1 MPDKEGSEDEKT
13 TKGVVKKKQKQMMGE
28 EGYDTYRDNILMR
41 GGDHRSKETKEKSY
55 TPSKQ
60 PKGQTAAQKA
70 AKGKSAL
77 ELVKADITKKY
88 GKGAIMDVK
97 KKSKKKAN
105 EELDLTKIAEAFGGC
120 VIETLD
126 PTQDARERA
135 LINRMLGVD
144 KRTPEEVDADI
155 EKEKSEIERAR
166 EEAQK
171 TTQTMIKKG
180 KRRIKKQFRKTTEPK
195 PGEIESQEKLIKDK
209 LPDLKKSDE
218 KFSAKQKTFKQ
229 AFGTP
234 TGADPVTG
242 RPTYA
247 PPRIQSRGPKDDQIK
262 SDPPSKR
269 AVDKALS
276 TPSFSYTSPGS
287 DELELS
293 KRKRGPESEL
303 PKGKGGGVPTGDQ
316 YEKFGKKLGEREAAR
331 SVYLDQRKKIDGKA
345 NPNYMKASDQGA
357 REYFKKSMQMRSG
370 SNEPI
375 SDAEIDRRLSL
386 PGAMDDVKGKIN
398 QKYAGRQAKLRK
410 SGSKTYDE
418 LKGDI
423 DQKVAQQDTKVR
435 DEVRGETG
443 QKERPLPGDP
453 QSGSMKDTF
462 KRTEKAQQSLGGA
475 ALGFLAKSA
484 FPASAG
490 LEASQRL
497 KQGRKFDAGVSA
509 VQAMGI
515 PGVSMAAGVLNAI
528 RSIRAGQG
536 AAAATA
542 GAIGGGG
549 KGGGKKP
556 KVASGGET
564 PSVNPV
570 TGAIMGDA
578 DTQDV
583 LFATGLPKVGEKL
596 KQVRGLP
603 GITGGRVG
611 RRSAPS

>member
-126 PTQDARERA
+126 PTKDARERA
-135 LINRMLGVD
+135 LMNRILGVD
-144 KRTPEEVDADI
+144 KRTPEEIDADI
-155 EKEKSEIERAR
+155 EKETSEEGRAR
-166 EEAQK
+166 AEAQK

-180 KRRIKKQFRKTTEPK
+180 KRRIKKEFQKVTKPK
-195 PGEIESQEKLIKDK
+195 PGEAKKSEKLIKDK
-209 LPDLKKSDE
+209 LPDLEKSDE
-218 KFSAKQKTFKQ
+218 IFAAKQKTFKQ

-247 PPRIQSRGPKDDQIK
+247 PPRIQSRGTKDAKDA
-262 SDPPSKR
+262 PSKR
-269 AVDKALS
+269 IPL
-276 TPSFSYTSPGS
+276 TPSYSFTAPGS
-287 DELELS
+287 EQELS

-316 YEKFGKKLGEREAAR
+316 YEKSGKKLGEREAAR

-398 QKYAGRQAKLRK
+398 QKYAGRQAKLRR

-418 LKGDI
+418 LMGDI
-423 DQKVAQQDTKVR
+423 DQREAQKNTKVR

-453 QSGSMKDTF
+453 QSGGMKDTF
-462 KRTEKAQQSLGGA
+462 KRTEKAQQSIGGSV
-475 ALGFLAKSA
+475 LGFLAKSA

-564 PSVNPV
+564 PSVDPV

-578 DTQDV
+578 DTQDI

-603 GITGGRVG
+603 GVTGGRVG

>member
-1 MPDKEGSEDEKT
+1 
-13 TKGVVKKKQKQMMGE
+13 MGE
-28 EGYDTYRDNILMR
+28 EGYDIARDMGR
-41 GGDHRSKETKEKSY
+41 VK
-55 TPSKQ
+55 PSKDKKDATTM
-60 PKGQTAAQKA
+60 PVSDEVRKTQKVNT
-70 AKGKSAL
+70 GPSAL
-77 ELVKADITKKY
+77 DRVLKKY
-88 GKGAIMDVK
+88 GKSVMNVE

-171 TTQTMIKKG
+171 TTQTMIKRG

-195 PGEIESQEKLIKDK
+195 PGEKESQEKLIKDK

-218 KFSAKQKTFKQ
+218 KFTAKQKTFKQ

-234 TGADPVTG
+234 TGADPISG

-262 SDPPSKR
+262 SDSPSKR
-269 AVDKALS
+269 AVDRALS

-287 DELELS
+287 EQELS

-386 PGAMDDVKGKIN
+386 PGAMDDVKSKIN
-398 QKYAGRQAKLRK
+398 QKYAGRQAKLRR

-418 LKGDI
+418 LMGDI

-435 DEVRGETG
+435 DEVRGEAG

-453 QSGSMKDTF
+453 QSGSIKDTF
-462 KRTEKAQQSLGGA
+462 KRTEKAQQSFAGATLG
-475 ALGFLAKSA
+475 LLAKTA

-497 KQGRKFDAGVSA
+497 KQGRKFDAGISA

-603 GITGGRVG
+603 GVQGGRVG

>member
-1 MPDKEGSEDEKT
+1 
-13 TKGVVKKKQKQMMGE
+13 MMGE
-28 EGYDTYRDNILMR
+28 EEYDTYRDNILMR
-41 GGDHRSKETKEKSY
+41 GGDHRSKETKERSY

-88 GKGAIMDVK
+88 GKGAIMDVG
-97 KKSKKKAN
+97 KKKAN
-105 EELDLTKIAEAFGGC
+105 EELDLIKIAEAFGGC

-135 LINRMLGVD
+135 LMNRILGVD
-144 KRTPEEVDADI
+144 KRTPEEIDADI
-155 EKEKSEIERAR
+155 EKEASEIKRARREARKITKKTIQTGREKKRQERAQR
-166 EEAQK
+166 QDEL
-171 TTQTMIKKG
+171 IKKG
-180 KRRIKKQFRKTTEPK
+180 EAAKR
-195 PGEIESQEKLIKDK
+195 
-209 LPDLKKSDE
+209 
-218 KFSAKQKTFKQ
+218 AKTFSQ
-229 AFGTP
+229 SFGTP
-234 TGADPVTG
+234 TGADPKTG
-242 RPTYA
+242 KPTYA
-247 PPRIQSRGPKDDQIK
+247 PPTIETEKTGKK
-262 SDPPSKR
+262 VR
-269 AVDKALS
+269 APEGTNLPDI
-276 TPSFSYTSPGS
+276 TPM
-287 DELELS
+287 EK
-293 KRKRGPESEL
+293 KRKLGPDSEM
-303 PKGKGGGVPTGDQ
+303 PKGLGGGIPDDIQ
-316 YEKFGKKLGEREAAR
+316 YFKAGEKLGEREAAR
-331 SVYLDQRKKIDGKA
+331 SVYLDQRKKIDGKP

-370 SNEPI
+370 SNKPI

-386 PGAMDDVKGKIN
+386 PGAMDDVKSKIN
-398 QKYAGRQAKLRK
+398 QKYAGRRAKLGR
-410 SGSKTYDE
+410 GVT
-418 LKGDI
+418 LKDI
-423 DQKVAQQDTKVR
+423 EREAQKDKKVKKAV
-435 DEVRGETG
+435 EKETG
-443 QKERPLPGDP
+443 QTAKPLPGDP
-453 QSGSMKDTF
+453 ETGGIKDTF
-462 KRTEKAQQSLGGA
+462 KKTERIQQSLGGA
-475 ALGFLAKSA
+475 TLGFLAKTA

-549 KGGGKKP
+549 KGGGKKR

-564 PSVNPV
+564 PSINPV

-578 DTQDV
+578 DTQDI

-596 KQVRGLP
+596 KQTRGLP
-603 GITGGRVG
+603 GVTGGRVG